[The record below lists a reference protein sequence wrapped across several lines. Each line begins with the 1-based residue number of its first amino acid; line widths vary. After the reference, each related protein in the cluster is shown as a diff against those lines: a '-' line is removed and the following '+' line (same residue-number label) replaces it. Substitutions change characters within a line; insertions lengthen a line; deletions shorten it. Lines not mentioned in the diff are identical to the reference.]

1 MSIIRSTRVLWA
13 LQALLAALFVFAG
26 AAKLMMDPAE
36 LATQSHLPLTFLRF
50 ISVCELLGAI
60 GLIVPALTGVA
71 PQLTPL
77 AAGGLIVIM
86 VGATVLTVV
95 QQPPLTALF
104 PLLTGVLL
112 AMVLYG
118 RLRLSRHSSSS

>member
-36 LATQSHLPLTFLRF
+36 LAAQSHLSATFLRF

-60 GLIVPALTGVA
+60 GLIVPQLTGVA
-71 PQLTPL
+71 PKLTPL

-86 VGATVLTVV
+86 VGATVLTVL

-104 PLLTGVLL
+104 PFVTGVLL

-118 RLRLSRHSSSS
+118 RLQLSQRA